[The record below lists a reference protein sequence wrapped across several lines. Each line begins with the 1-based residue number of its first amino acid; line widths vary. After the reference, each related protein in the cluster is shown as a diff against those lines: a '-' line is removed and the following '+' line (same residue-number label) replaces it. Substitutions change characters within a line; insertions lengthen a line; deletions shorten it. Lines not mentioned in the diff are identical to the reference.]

1 MKKTLITISWI
12 WASIIILLLFYKNH
26 PINDFIGKEIT
37 WPNNEMKMTND
48 NRILILIQNTKEC
61 SICNMQ
67 IYNWYI
73 YNLELQRKKMNCDIV
88 YILSEKHSL
97 DEETKRMLST
107 YGLKYSFS
115 LETFMKTNITLK
127 NNRYNTFLINQQ
139 NKIVLI
145 GSPIDNLELWG
156 LYKKQLSKSL

>member
-1 MKKTLITISWI
+1 
-12 WASIIILLLFYKNH
+12 
-26 PINDFIGKEIT
+26 
-37 WPNNEMKMTND
+37 
-48 NRILILIQNTKEC
+48 
-61 SICNMQ
+61 
-67 IYNWYI
+67 
-73 YNLELQRKKMNCDIV
+73 MNCDIV